1 MVTRPQN
8 HRKRSLSTIIRRFF
22 VHSAPIATEV
32 LGESVD
38 PASPRHVV
46 ARYAEATA
54 ADARAAV
61 AAAAAAAVE
70 WAAAPPL
77 RRATVATA
85 IADLIDRRS
94 DDIAALI
101 TREEGKPLGAA
112 RGEAGKSAEQFRLAA
127 QLAYLVEGT
136 TYPQEASATFAYT
149 LRSPLGVVAAITP
162 WNFPLSLAAR
172 KIAPALAA
180 GNAVVFKPSP
190 VTAGVGS
197 WFAEVA
203 AEAGVPDGVLQ
214 IVHGQ
219 DPEAMTALV
228 SAGDV
233 GGISF
238 TGSDAVGAALRR
250 SANGR
255 ARLQLEL
262 GGHNAAVVCADADL
276 DAAAAK
282 VAGGAFDLT
291 GQACTSTDRVL
302 VAESVAAEFTELL
315 AGKVRAL
322 RVGHGDRAGVTTGP
336 VATAR
341 QFERLARLKDSALAA
356 GAHVVAEARLDDDRD
371 GDGWWIVPTLFA
383 GVPAGHPLVDGEVF
397 GPYLSVVPV
406 GSVQE
411 ALRVVNSS
419 AHGLVTAVHTRD
431 LGVAH
436 RFAQQA
442 ACGIVKINDRT
453 TGNGIAP
460 PFGGWKAS
468 SGGAFPEG
476 GRQALDF
483 VTDTKTVYLNYGER

>member
-1 MVTRPQN
+1 M
-8 HRKRSLSTIIRRFF
+8 
-22 VHSAPIATEV
+22 HSAPTATAIA
-32 LGESVD
+32 GESVD
-38 PASPRHVV
+38 PASPANVV
-46 ARYAEATA
+46 FRYAEATA
-54 ADARAAV
+54 ADARSAV
-61 AAAAAAAVE
+61 AAAATAAVG
-70 WAAAPPL
+70 WAASPAQ
-77 RRATVATA
+77 RRATALTA
-85 IADLIDRRS
+85 IADLIERRA
-94 DDIAALI
+94 DDVAALI
-101 TREEGKPLGAA
+101 SREEGKPLAAA

-136 TYPQEASATFAYT
+136 TYPQEAGSTFAYT
-149 LRSPLGVVAAITP
+149 LRSPLGVVVAITP

-197 WFAEVA
+197 WLAEVA
-203 AEAGVPDGVLQ
+203 AEAGLPDGVLQ
-214 IVHGQ
+214 LMQGQ
-219 DPEAMTALV
+219 DPEAMTALI
-228 SAGDV
+228 SAPEV
-233 GGISF
+233 AGISF
-238 TGSDAVGAALRR
+238 TGSDAVGAAIRR
-250 SANGR
+250 HANGR

-302 VAESVAAEFTELL
+302 VAAPIAAEFTELL
-315 AGKVRAL
+315 AAKVRAL
-322 RVGHGDRAGVTTGP
+322 RVGRGDRAGVTTGP
-336 VATAR
+336 VATQA
-341 QFERLARLKDSALAA
+341 QFERLTRLKESAIDA
-356 GAHVVAEARLDDDRD
+356 GARVVAEAVLDDERD
-371 GDGWWIVPTLFA
+371 PAGWWVTPTLFA
-383 GVPAGHPLVDGEVF
+383 DVPAGYPLVEGEVF
-397 GPYLSVVPV
+397 GPYLSVLPV
-406 GSVQE
+406 ESVEE

-453 TGNGIAP
+453 TGNGVAP

-483 VTDTKTVYLNYGER
+483 VTDTKTVYLNYGEH